1 LKSASALEC
10 RSQDR
15 IKQEVEQL
23 APHEETREKLRR
35 RIIAAARDLLSET
48 ASIEFSMRALA
59 AKGEVAH
66 ATPYNIFGS
75 KQAVLLAVLDA
86 DMAEFERALQ
96 ARQKSDSLTEIF
108 EVVRLCIE
116 FWFSE
121 PDFYKTLY
129 RTLLDIK
136 GAHQTFA
143 MPLREGFWRRLTR
156 SMVLQGHLQDF
167 VAEEPLST
175 NLRRITLQTIG
186 VWIARDLSQNEVE
199 AELGYSISLALL
211 GVAAPGSAAR
221 VQKQLLR
228 YQRILLETS
237 NRAG

>member
-1 LKSASALEC
+1 LKPASALEC
-10 RSQDR
+10 RQQNR
-15 IKQEVEQL
+15 IKQKGEHL
-23 APHEETREKLRR
+23 APREETREKLRQ
-35 RIIAAARDLLSET
+35 RIVAAARDLLSET

-156 SMVLQGHLQDF
+156 SMILQGHLQDF
-167 VAEEPLST
+167 VAEEPLAI
-175 NLRRITLQTIG
+175 NLRRITLQTIS
-186 VWIARDLSQNEVE
+186 VWIARDLSQKEVE

-228 YQRILLETS
+228 YQRILLEAS
-237 NRAG
+237 NRPG

>member
-1 LKSASALEC
+1 
-10 RSQDR
+10 
-15 IKQEVEQL
+15 
-23 APHEETREKLRR
+23 
-35 RIIAAARDLLSET
+35 
-48 ASIEFSMRALA
+48 
-59 AKGEVAH
+59 
-66 ATPYNIFGS
+66 
-75 KQAVLLAVLDA
+75 
-86 DMAEFERALQ
+86 MAEFERALQ

-186 VWIARDLSQNEVE
+186 VWIAHDLSQNEVE

-237 NRAG
+237 NRPG